1 MLKENG
7 NRWSIGDST
16 DLYEIDRWGKNYF
29 SINESGNVV
38 VHPSKSTEHG
48 IDLKT
53 VVDRMEDRGI
63 DLPILLRFSEILQNR
78 LKEIHDA
85 FATAINDYEYQNKYS
100 CIYPIKVNQQRHV
113 VEEVLDY
120 GRPYGFGLEAGSKPE
135 LLAVI
140 AMTDDTTPII
150 CNGFKDAEYIEIA
163 MYGQKLGRTIIPV
176 VEKYTELDLI
186 LRTAE
191 QIGVRPKIG
200 FRVKL
205 ASRGKGRWS
214 ASGGYHSKFG
224 LTVTE
229 VLRALDELKSRGM
242 EDCFQLLHYH
252 QGSQVSNIRYVKA
265 ALIEAARIYVDL
277 SKRGA
282 GLKYLDVGGGLGVDY
297 DGSQTDFHSSMNYT
311 LEEYARDVVSHVQ
324 SICNEAEVPHPHLLS
339 ESGRAVVAFHSVLVF
354 GTLGVAEQGLGE
366 LKKEIDAD
374 TPTPLRDLKEA
385 YASVSPRTVLESF
398 HDAQMALDMALSMFG
413 NGNLTL
419 EERSEAETLYWN
431 LCFKIRGLIS
441 ELDHVPEEFE
451 GLDRMLCDTYFC
463 NFSLFQS
470 LPDNWAISQLFP
482 IMPIHRLDEEPQRHA
497 VIGDI
502 TCDSDGKID
511 QFIDRRHIKR
521 TLQLHRYDGKPYYM
535 AAFLVGA
542 YQEVLGDLHNL
553 FGDTNAVHVELD
565 DQGEPT
571 FTHIIK
577 GDTVQE
583 VLHYM
588 QYNEEELTRQ
598 MQRSVEQSI
607 KKGVIEQ
614 REAGAIMKFYESG
627 LRGYTYLE

>member
-1 MLKENG
+1 MLKDNG
-7 NRWSIGDST
+7 NRWTSADST
-16 DLYEIDRWGKNYF
+16 DLYEVDGWGKGYF
-29 SINESGNVV
+29 GINEQGHLV
-38 VHPSKSTEHG
+38 VHPTKSPDQS
-48 IDLKT
+48 IDLKS
-53 VVDRMEDRGI
+53 VVDRLDARGI
-63 DLPILLRFSEILQNR
+63 DLPILLRFSGILQNR
-78 LKEIHDA
+78 LSEINTA
-85 FATAINDYEYQNKYS
+85 FVTAIKEHDYQNKYS

-113 VEEVLDY
+113 VEEVLEY

-140 AMTDDTTPII
+140 AMTDDQTPII
-150 CNGFKDAEYIEIA
+150 CNGFKDSEYIEIA

-176 VEKYTELDLI
+176 VEKYSELGLI
-186 LRTAE
+186 LQTAE
-191 QIGVRPKIG
+191 EIGVRPQIG

-214 ASGGYHSKFG
+214 ASGGYQSKFG

-229 VLRALDELKSRGM
+229 VLRGLDELKSRDM
-242 EDCFQLLHYH
+242 ADCFKLLHYH
-252 QGSQVSNIRYVKA
+252 QGSQVSNIRYVKTS
-265 ALIEAARIYVDL
+265 LIEAARIYVDL
-277 SKRGA
+277 VNRGA

-339 ESGRAVVAFHSVLVF
+339 ESGRAVVAYHSVLVF

-366 LKKEIDAD
+366 ISQEMYDD
-374 TPTPLRDLKEA
+374 TPTPLRDLKDA
-385 YASVSPRTVLESF
+385 YASVTPRTVLESF

-419 EERSEAETLYWN
+419 EQRSEAESLYWN
-431 LCFKIRGLIS
+431 LCFKIRGLLS
-441 ELDHVPEEFE
+441 ELDHIPEEFE

-470 LPDNWAISQLFP
+470 LPDNWAINQLFP
-482 IMPIHRLDEEPQRHA
+482 IMPIHRLNEEPTRHA

-521 TLQLHRYDGKPYYM
+521 TLQLHRFDDNPYYL

-565 DQGEPT
+565 EQGEPT

-588 QYNEEELTRQ
+588 QFSEEELSRQ
-598 MQRSVEQSI
+598 LQRSVELAAKRGTIDQ
-607 KKGVIEQ
+607 K
-614 REAGAIMKFYESG
+614 EAGTIMKFYDAG